1 MTSQLQGQLKTIRTQ
16 LAEKEKYILRC
27 IKTIEEA
34 QLSFIAKARKEM
46 EQKRDQ
52 AEQNLQALQKIKE
65 QPDIFLFFKVSC
77 GILLFFMDLPIS
89 QPGDLSENHTNDI
102 FPFSF
107 LFSVLFFFFLNLPG
121 RN

>member
-1 MTSQLQGQLKTIRTQ
+1 MTSQLEELFKNIKTELVQ
-16 LAEKEKYILRC
+16 KEKKILSD
-27 IKTIEEA
+27 IQSNEEKDLA
-34 QLSFIAKARKEM
+34 DIDDARKEM

-65 QPDIFLFFKVSC
+65 QPDVFLFFKVSC

-107 LFSVLFFFFLNLPG
+107 LFSVLFFFF
-121 RN
+121 